1 MNLSEKVYALVTKIP
16 KGKVT
21 TYGELAKAVGR
32 PKASR
37 AIGQILN
44 KNPNPIV
51 VPCHRVV
58 RSTGDL
64 GGYAYGSKRK
74 SKLLA
79 KEGVKIVEGKIRN
92 FDKVKVNFEF

>member
-1 MNLSEKVYALVTKIP
+1 MNLSEKVYALVAKIP

-21 TYGELAKAVGR
+21 TYGEVARAVGR

-44 KNPNPIV
+44 INPNPIV
-51 VPCHRVV
+51 IPCHRVV
-58 RSTGDL
+58 RSNGDL

-79 KEGVKIVEGKIRN
+79 REGVKVSKGKILDFN
-92 FDKVKVNFEF
+92 KVNFDF